1 MIELQ
6 RKLIGDKVRNDAF
19 ALALKQSIKKGIST
33 VIDLGSG
40 TGFLGFLASRYGAK
54 NVTCIESGEIV
65 KISRALAK
73 RNRITNCIFIAR
85 HSTEIKDL
93 PKADILVSETLG
105 NYALEENIIESIEDA
120 KRFLKPDAIII
131 PAKLYQYVCPVVSDR
146 LHKEIDVWDAGYDIQ
161 FDEAREKT
169 LHNIYVKTV
178 KKEDLLEE
186 KDAVRPFDIVDFS
199 KKNKSV
205 RHGKEEWI
213 FSTTTTTVYGF
224 ALWWN
229 AELIEGVSLSTSPY
243 EKPTHWE
250 QIYLPLLSSVSL
262 QAGDHLIWKLASDSR
277 WKTKINLVW
286 TVTHNDAAGKKISE
300 QALDMRKGY

>member
-19 ALALKQSIKKGIST
+19 ARALKKSIKKGIST

-54 NVTCIESGEIV
+54 SVTCIESGEIV

-73 RNRITNCIFIAR
+73 RNKITNCTFIAR

-93 PKADILVSETLG
+93 PKADILISETLG

-120 KRFLKPDAIII
+120 KRFLKPDGIII

-146 LHKEIDVWDAGYDIQ
+146 LQKEIDVWEAGYDLK

-178 KKEDLLEE
+178 KKEDLLAG
-186 KDAVRPFDIVDFS
+186 KDAIRQFDEVDFF
-199 KKNKSV
+199 KKNASQKTA
-205 RHGKEEWI
+205 EQTWTC
-213 FSTTTTTVYGF
+213 TTPMTIYGF

-229 AELIEGVSLSTSPY
+229 VELTEGVSLSTSPY

-262 QAGDHLIWKLASDSR
+262 QAGDRLIWKLTSDSR

>member
-19 ALALKQSIKKGIST
+19 ALALKKSIKKGIST

-54 NVTCIESGEIV
+54 NVMCIESGEIV

-73 RNRITNCIFIAR
+73 RNGITNCTFIAR
-85 HSTEIKDL
+85 HSTQIKDL

-105 NYALEENIIESIEDA
+105 NYALEENIIESVEDA

-131 PAKLYQYVCPVVSDR
+131 PAKIHQYVCPVVSDR
-146 LHKEIDVWDAGYDIQ
+146 LQQEIDVWDAGYEIK

-178 KKEDLLEE
+178 KKEDLCAE
-186 KDAVRPFDIVDFS
+186 KNAIRQFDTVDFP
-199 KKNKSV
+199 KKNVSV
-205 RHGKEEWI
+205 RTSEQAWS
-213 FSTTTTTVYGF
+213 FANPTRVYGF
-224 ALWWN
+224 ALWWH
-229 AELIEGVSLSTSPY
+229 AELIEDVSLSTSPY
-243 EKPTHWE
+243 EKLTHWE
-250 QIYLPLLSSVSL
+250 QIYLPLFSAVSL
-262 QAGDHLIWKLASDSR
+262 QAGDKILWKLSSDTR

-286 TVTHNDAAGKKISE
+286 TVTHTDAVGKKIS
-300 QALDMRKGY
+300 QQVLDMRKG